1 MKKVSH
7 KAPKVK
13 AIHKDDA
20 TPETPLEE
28 ELGALDTRIALI
40 QALIPLG
47 LDAVAEELQ
56 EEVSRLAGDRYTR
69 KDTQNPNRRWGSQQG
84 SVYLSDQKVPLSV
97 PRVRNVVTDE
107 EVSLQTYHHLQR
119 PRRMDEGLLLRM
131 IKGIATRSYQACAEA
146 IPKAFGLS
154 SSTVSRRFIKASAE
168 KLKQFRKRSLAQY
181 DLVALFIDGKTFA
194 DQEMIIALGVTIE
207 GDKIPLGFVQAATEN
222 ERVCRQF
229 IRSLLKRDLV
239 YHKGLLCLID
249 GSKGLYA
256 ALTKALS
263 GYVVI
268 QRCQWHKRENVTSY
282 LPKGKQD
289 EIKKTLQNAYD
300 LPTYREAK
308 AALDALKPELTL
320 INEDAT
326 KSLEEGLEETLS
338 LHRLGLMPQLKQ
350 SFRTTNCIESLNSMV
365 AQLTRNVKRWTNSN
379 QRSRWLATAL
389 LDIEPRLRRV
399 KGFRS
404 MPRLRRALVKDLK
417 LDTDWQ
423 DALAAD

>member
-20 TPETPLEE
+20 TPHTPIEE
-28 ELGALDTRIALI
+28 DLDALDTRIALI

-56 EEVSRLAGDRYTR
+56 AEVTRLAGDRYTR
-69 KDTQNPNRRWGSQQG
+69 KAQQNPNRRWGSQQG
-84 SVYLSDQKVPLSV
+84 SVYLSDQKVPICV
-97 PRVRNVVTDE
+97 PRVRNMETDE
-107 EVSLQTYHHLQR
+107 EVSLEAYHHLQV

-154 SSTVSRRFIKASAE
+154 SSTVSRRFIKASAQ
-168 KLKQFRKRSLAQY
+168 KLAKFRERSLSQY

-194 DQEMIIALGVTIE
+194 DQEMIIALGVTIK
-207 GDKIPLGFVQAATEN
+207 GDKIPIGFVQAATEN

-229 IRSLLKRDLV
+229 IQSLINRGLV

-256 ALTKALS
+256 ALTKALD

-268 QRCQWHKRENVTSY
+268 QRCQWHKRENVLSY
-282 LPKGKQD
+282 LPKNEQD
-289 EIKKTLQNAYD
+289 QIKKALQHAYD
-300 LPTYREAK
+300 MPTYKEAK
-308 AALDALKPELTL
+308 TALLSLKAELALS
-320 INEDAT
+320 NEDALA
-326 KSLEEGLEETLS
+326 SLEEGIEETLS
-338 LHRLGLMPQLKQ
+338 LHRLGMMPHLKQ
-350 SFRTTNCIESLNSMV
+350 SFRTTNCIESVNAMV
-365 AQLTRNVKRWTNSN
+365 AQITRNVKRWTNSN
-379 QRSRWLATAL
+379 QRRRWLACAL

-399 KGFRS
+399 KGYKNL
-404 MPRLRRALVKDLK
+404 PRLRRALIKHLK
-417 LDTDWQ
+417 LDTDRQ

>member
-1 MKKVSH
+1 M
-7 KAPKVK
+7 
-13 AIHKDDA
+13 
-20 TPETPLEE
+20 
-28 ELGALDTRIALI
+28 
-40 QALIPLG
+40 
-47 LDAVAEELQ
+47 
-56 EEVSRLAGDRYTR
+56 AGDRYTR

-97 PRVRNVVTDE
+97 PRVRDVEADE

-119 PRRMDEGLLLRM
+119 PRRMDEGLLMRM
-131 IKGIATRSYQACAEA
+131 IKGIATRAYQVCAETV
-146 IPKAFGLS
+146 PEAFGLS
-154 SSTVSRRFIKASAE
+154 SSTVSRRFIKASAQ
-168 KLKQFRKRSLAQY
+168 KLKQFQDRSLAQY

-194 DQEMIIALGVTIE
+194 EYEMIIALGVTIE

-229 IRSLLKRDLV
+229 IQSLINRDLS

-289 EIKKTLQNAYD
+289 EIKKALQNAYD

-338 LHRLGLMPQLKQ
+338 LHRLRLMPQLKQ

-389 LDIEPRLRRV
+389 LDIEPRLRRI
-399 KGFRS
+399 KGFRCL
-404 MPRLRRALVKDLK
+404 PRLRLALQNDLK
-417 LDTDWQ
+417 LQTSLKSPFAHLSDPDMSV
-423 DALAAD
+423 

>member
-20 TPETPLEE
+20 TPETPREE
-28 ELGALDTRIALI
+28 ELGILDTRIALI

-56 EEVSRLAGDRYTR
+56 EEVTRLAGDRYTR
-69 KDTQNPNRRWGSQQG
+69 KDNQNPNRRWGSQQG
-84 SVYLSDQKVPLSV
+84 SVYLSDQKVPISV

-168 KLKQFRKRSLAQY
+168 KLKQFRERSLAQY

-194 DQEMIIALGVTIE
+194 EYEMIIALGVTIE
-207 GDKIPLGFVQAATEN
+207 GHKIPLGFVQAATEN

-229 IRSLLKRDLV
+229 IQSLINRVWSITRAYCVLLMAQKACMLPLQRHLMAMWSFSVANGTNVRMSFPICLKESKMRSKRP
-239 YHKGLLCLID
+239 
-249 GSKGLYA
+249 SKMP
-256 ALTKALS
+256 T
-263 GYVVI
+263 I
-268 QRCQWHKRENVTSY
+268 C
-282 LPKGKQD
+282 PP
-289 EIKKTLQNAYD
+289 IK
-300 LPTYREAK
+300 EAK
-308 AALDALKPELTL
+308 AAIDALKPELTL

-338 LHRLGLMPQLKQ
+338 LHRLRLMPQLKQ

-379 QRSRWLATAL
+379 QRTRWLATAL

-399 KGFRS
+399 KGYRS
-404 MPRLRRALVKDLK
+404 LPTLRRALQKDLK